1 MCSTIVGK
9 TFHHFGNI
17 SDPRVNR
24 GENYPLTEMIFLT
37 LTAMLS
43 GSDTWVDV
51 ERFGQSKLDWLQKYL
66 PFAQGIPSHNT
77 LGRVFSMLD
86 TVEFYAA
93 LQSFAGEIIGTVK
106 GETVALDGKTLRGSF
121 DNSTGKSA
129 LHSISA
135 WACGLRL
142 CIGLK
147 SVDDKSNEIPA
158 VQELIELLDLKGS
171 VVTADAMHCQK
182 ETARAVIKKEADYVL
197 TAKAN
202 QPTLYEAIHEAL
214 LVAMDADDPAV
225 RSTRMVEKSHGRK
238 ETREVIVMPVPKDS
252 DVFCEWEGIQT
263 IGVVHRTRLING
275 QLQEES
281 EYFITSLPPKPK
293 AIAKHLRLHWSI
305 ENQQHHILDVT
316 FREDASRIRK
326 GNGPEIS
333 SVFRRLTLNILQQ
346 DTSIKDNIRGKRK
359 LCAWNT
365 DHVDRILTGLKRN

>member
-129 LHSISA
+129 LH
-135 WACGLRL
+135 CGLQVV
-142 CIGLK
+142 G
-147 SVDDKSNEIPA
+147 N
-158 VQELIELLDLKGS
+158 LLG
-171 VVTADAMHCQK
+171 Q
-182 ETARAVIKKEADYVL
+182 
-197 TAKAN
+197 N
-202 QPTLYEAIHEAL
+202 
-214 LVAMDADDPAV
+214 V
-225 RSTRMVEKSHGRK
+225 RRG
-238 ETREVIVMPVPKDS
+238 EVIILPS
-252 DVFCEWEGIQT
+252 LNALAARCG
-263 IGVVHRTRLING
+263 RT
-275 QLQEES
+275 
-281 EYFITSLPPKPK
+281 
-293 AIAKHLRLHWSI
+293 
-305 ENQQHHILDVT
+305 
-316 FREDASRIRK
+316 
-326 GNGPEIS
+326 
-333 SVFRRLTLNILQQ
+333 
-346 DTSIKDNIRGKRK
+346 
-359 LCAWNT
+359 
-365 DHVDRILTGLKRN
+365 